1 MVEDSSVQLCF
12 LNELSK
18 FDICFIVQVE
28 GNHDPNH
35 VQEDED
41 KPEILEFEIRVKPWW
56 PILCV
61 CVGWVGEG
69 RGIAHLTLYLVVLFQ
84 GSPLLSGDSSK

>member
-12 LNELSK
+12 LNELSE
-18 FDICFIVQVE
+18 FDISFIVQVE
-28 GNHDPNH
+28 GNHNPNH

-41 KPEILEFEIRVKPWW
+41 KPEILELEIRVKPWW

-61 CVGWVGEG
+61 CVWGG
-69 RGIAHLTLYLVVLFQ
+69 
-84 GSPLLSGDSSK
+84 